1 MSTADKLNKLLETK
15 QAIKQAI
22 IDKGVDVSD
31 NTVFAEYPAKINA
44 IEGAN
49 DIDLSNYVTKDEL
62 PPIRVIGND
71 NPDEPYVLTGNEFTD
86 EEYEN
91 YVHLEVIFRNVV
103 IGSFPELYTLYNGLV
118 HVSLCYWD
126 RYDDGVMWKDI
137 YISSA
142 YNGERDFVV
151 HPETGVI
158 EEDWGS
164 YFAYYEDLEDY
175 ATKEYVDN
183 AIRNIE
189 IPEVDLEN
197 YATKEELNDAIS
209 NIEISGGSGCALKV
223 IGDINSEE
231 PHMFTGDEFTDEEIE
246 NQYIPVLF
254 RNVEIAGLDISGL
267 CDVRF
272 LGRDLIYIYSP
283 RLGFHEYF
291 KDGDTGEW
299 YESTGYY
306 YATDFELEGVREE
319 LAGYAT
325 KKELNNALGDI
336 ESLLGNI

>member
-31 NTVFAEYPAKINA
+31 DTVFAEYAAKINA
-44 IEGAN
+44 IESGGGT
-49 DIDLSNYVTKDEL
+49 L
-62 PPIRVIGND
+62 PIRVIGSGNL
-71 NPDEPYVLTGNEFTD
+71 DEPFILTGNEFTD

-91 YVHLEVIFRNVV
+91 GIYFPLCTDYATVKYIDENGNESGHWIDTISECY
-103 IGSFPELYTLYNGLV
+103 IGLN
-118 HVSLCYWD
+118 
-126 RYDDGVMWKDI
+126 DDGTKYIGFCGI
-137 YISSA
+137 YGSDVCFTIDE
-142 YNGERDFVV
+142 NGVFTLD
-151 HPETGVI
+151 
-158 EEDWGS
+158 
-164 YFAYYEDLEDY
+164 YYDEMVWDYELENY
-175 ATKEYVDN
+175 ATKEELNN

-209 NIEISGGSGCALKV
+209 NIEISGGSECALKV
-223 IGDINSEE
+223 IGSDNPDE
-231 PHMFTGDEFTDEEIE
+231 PHIFTGDEFTDEEIE

-254 RNVEIAGLDISGL
+254 RNVEIAGLDVSGL